1 MLGITSGKDEQQA
14 YSNLLEENKWIR
26 ENKFRESHIFYKMI
40 IPDEIKKSLKTIINY
55 IYEEENKFTKRFD
68 IKDNV
73 VNIINHLNKV
83 KKYLL

>member
-1 MLGITSGKDEQQA
+1 
-14 YSNLLEENKWIR
+14 
-26 ENKFRESHIFYKMI
+26 MI

-55 IYEEENKFTKRFD
+55 LYEEENKFTKSFD

-73 VNIINHLNKV
+73 VDIINHLNKV